1 MVSHVPGAH
10 RRPAAAPPDTD
21 GLLLPPVGAAG
32 IAPRAAG
39 RSRPGPGGMAGTEV
53 LDGAVSA
60 GPGAFLAEPARTGRP
75 IPAQFRG
82 RNGTRRRPCCIPI
95 TLRRRCR
102 GCGCRGRPGREPA
115 QRRGPVLPASS
126 VLRHEVTAQPATTT
140 VAGTLRRGATMRARA
155 VRARTLRP
163 GPMALRGALCPAAG
177 TNHPPV
183 TRAGPGYEPAPGY
196 GPARA
201 YDAGQGLA
209 PAQGRGP
216 GSGYVAGRDYGPGP
230 GHGVVRDY
238 HPGSG
243 YPRPQGRPGNRGN
256 QRLFAVPDGA
266 SADGR
271 QYRAGAG
278 QVAPLPGR
286 HPLGP
291 AGDARGQAG
300 SADSGEL
307 WLARR
312 ALAAAED
319 EAAAIRRA
327 AEQEAAATRQ
337 AAEQEAA
344 DLRAAVMTMSAEL
357 GRVAAY
363 VSEYLG
369 RHAVRE
375 ERPRARP
382 AAVPRQGLA
391 AQDTPARPAGPAT
404 GRGRPDARTAPR
416 PAAPPIPRPSDRPGA
431 RQAAA
436 MRKMVV
442 VFAALFAVAVTGGLA
457 QLGLHGFSFFAFR
470 AAGTGA
476 TDNNG
481 LQENQGPGQ
490 PDAPGVH
497 HAKPAAH
504 HSAPKPKAQR
514 SSPA

>member
-1 MVSHVPGAH
+1 MVSHVPGSH

-21 GLLLPPVGAAG
+21 GLLPPVGAAG
-32 IAPRAAG
+32 IAPRAAAT
-39 RSRPGPGGMAGTEV
+39 SRPGPGGMAGTEV

-60 GPGAFLAEPARTGRP
+60 GPGAFLAGADPDWPPDPGGVPWPQWDAPPPMLHPDHPSAPVPRVRVPRAPGPRASSAARANPPGQSSPPARGHSPAGDYDSGRYLAAQGYDAGP
-75 IPAQFRG
+75 RSPSQDPAAQADGSPRG
-82 RNGTRRRPCCIPI
+82 N
-95 TLRRRCR
+95 L
-102 GCGCRGRPGREPA
+102 PGRGYEP
-115 QRRGPVLPASS
+115 S
-126 VLRHEVTAQPATTT
+126 
-140 VAGTLRRGATMRARA
+140 
-155 VRARTLRP
+155 P
-163 GPMALRGALCPAAG
+163 GYAAG
-177 TNHPPV
+177 Q
-183 TRAGPGYEPAPGY
+183 GYEPALGY

-216 GSGYVAGRDYGPGP
+216 GFGYVSGRDYSTGPGY
-230 GHGVVRDY
+230 GVVRDY

-256 QRLFAVPDGA
+256 QRLFAIPDGA
-266 SADGR
+266 SADGP

-278 QVAPLPGR
+278 QVVPFPGR

-291 AGDARGQAG
+291 AGPARRQAG

-319 EAAAIRRA
+319 EAAAIRQA
-327 AEQEAAATRQ
+327 AEQEAAATCQ

-344 DLRAAVMTMSAEL
+344 ELRAAVMTMSAEL
-357 GRVAAY
+357 GQVAAY
-363 VSEYLG
+363 VTEYLG
-369 RHAVRE
+369 KHALRE

-382 AAVPRQGLA
+382 AAVPGQGLA
-391 AQDTPARPAGPAT
+391 PHDTPARPAGPAA
-404 GRGRPDARTAPR
+404 GPRRPNARTVPR
-416 PAAPPIPRPSDRPGA
+416 PGAPPIPRPSDRPGA
-431 RQAAA
+431 RQATA
-436 MRKMVV
+436 MRKMMV
-442 VFAALFAVAVTGGLA
+442 VFATLFAVAVAGGLA

-490 PDAPGVH
+490 PDAPGAH

-504 HSAPKPKAQR
+504 HSAAKPKAQR
-514 SSPA
+514 STSA

>member
-1 MVSHVPGAH
+1 VVSHVPGSH

-21 GLLLPPVGAAG
+21 GLLPPVGAAG

-39 RSRPGPGGMAGTEV
+39 TSRPGPGGMAGTEV

-60 GPGAFLAEPARTGRP
+60 GPGAFLAGADPDWPPDPGAVSWPQWDAPPPMLHPDHPSAPVPRVRVPREPGPRASSAARANPPGQPGPPVRGHSPADDYDCGRYLAAQGYDAGP
-75 IPAQFRG
+75 RGPGQDPAAQADGSARG
-82 RNGTRRRPCCIPI
+82 N
-95 TLRRRCR
+95 L
-102 GCGCRGRPGREPA
+102 PGRGYEP
-115 QRRGPVLPASS
+115 P
-126 VLRHEVTAQPATTT
+126 
-140 VAGTLRRGATMRARA
+140 
-155 VRARTLRP
+155 P
-163 GPMALRGALCPAAG
+163 GYA
-177 TNHPPV
+177 
-183 TRAGPGYEPAPGY
+183 AGPGCEPAPGY
-196 GPARA
+196 WPARA

-216 GSGYVAGRDYGPGP
+216 GSGYVAGRDYNTGP

-243 YPRPQGRPGNRGN
+243 YPRPQGRPGNRGD
-256 QRLFAVPDGA
+256 QRLYAVRDGA
-266 SADGR
+266 SADGP
-271 QYRAGAG
+271 QYGTGAG
-278 QVAPLPGR
+278 QVASFPGR
-286 HPLGP
+286 HPPGP
-291 AGDARGQAG
+291 AGPARGQAG

-319 EAAAIRRA
+319 EAAAIRQA

-337 AAEQEAA
+337 AAEHEAA

-357 GRVAAY
+357 GQVAAY

-369 RHAVRE
+369 KHALRE
-375 ERPRARP
+375 QRPRARP
-382 AAVPRQGLA
+382 AAVPGQRLA
-391 AQDTPARPAGPAT
+391 PQDTPARAAGPAA
-404 GRGRPDARTAPR
+404 GPGRPNARTAPR
-416 PAAPPIPRPSDRPGA
+416 PGAPPIPRPSDRPGA
-431 RQAAA
+431 RQATA

-442 VFAALFAVAVTGGLA
+442 VFATLFAVAVAGGLA

-490 PDAPGVH
+490 PDAPGLH

-504 HSAPKPKAQR
+504 HSAAKPKAQR
-514 SSPA
+514 STSP

>member
-1 MVSHVPGAH
+1 MVSHVPGSH

-21 GLLLPPVGAAG
+21 GLLPPPLGAAG
-32 IAPRAAG
+32 IAAGAAG
-39 RSRPGPGGMAGTEV
+39 TSRPGPGGMARTEV
-53 LDGAVSA
+53 LDGAVSP
-60 GPGAFLAEPARTGRP
+60 GPGAFLAGADPDWP
-75 IPAQFRG
+75 PD
-82 RNGTRRRPCCIPI
+82 
-95 TLRRRCR
+95 
-102 GCGCRGRPGREPA
+102 PGRVPWAQWDAPPPILHPDHPSAPVPRVRVPRPPGPRASSAARASPPGQSGPA
-115 QRRGPVLPASS
+115 ARGHSPAGDYDSGRYLAAQGYDAGPRGPGRDPA
-126 VLRHEVTAQPATTT
+126 
-140 VAGTLRRGATMRARA
+140 ARA
-155 VRARTLRP
+155 DGTPRGNLP
-163 GPMALRGALCPAAG
+163 GRGYEPSPGYGAG
-177 TNHPPV
+177 Q
-183 TRAGPGYEPAPGY
+183 GYEPAPGY

-209 PAQGRGP
+209 PAQGRDP

-243 YPRPQGRPGNRGN
+243 YPRPQGRPGNRGD

-266 SADGR
+266 RADGP

-278 QVAPLPGR
+278 QVAPFPGR

-291 AGDARGQAG
+291 AGPARGQAG

-327 AEQEAAATRQ
+327 AEQEATATRQ

-344 DLRAAVMTMSAEL
+344 ELRAAVMTMSAEL

-391 AQDTPARPAGPAT
+391 PQDTPARPAGPAT
-404 GRGRPDARTAPR
+404 GPGRPNARTAPR
-416 PAAPPIPRPSDRPGA
+416 PGAPPIPRPSDRPGA

-442 VFAALFAVAVTGGLA
+442 VFAALFAVAVAGGLA
-457 QLGLHGFSFFAFR
+457 QLGLHGFRFFAFR

-490 PDAPGVH
+490 PDAPRTH

>member
-183 TRAGPGYEPAPGY
+183 TELARATSRLPVTGPPGPMTQARDWPRLRDAGQVPATWPAGIT

-201 YDAGQGLA
+201 MVSSAITTRALVIPGRRAARATAATSGCSLSLTGLLPMAG
-209 PAQGRGP
+209 
-216 GSGYVAGRDYGPGP
+216 STVPGP
-230 GHGVVRDY
+230 GRWPRCLGGTLSGRLAM
-238 HPGSG
+238 PG
-243 YPRPQGRPGNRGN
+243 GRPDPPIAASCGWRGGPWPLL
-256 QRLFAVPDGA
+256 RTRPPR
-266 SADGR
+266 SAG
-271 QYRAGAG
+271 
-278 QVAPLPGR
+278 LPSR
-286 HPLGP
+286 KP
-291 AGDARGQAG
+291 
-300 SADSGEL
+300 
-307 WLARR
+307 
-312 ALAAAED
+312 
-319 EAAAIRRA
+319 
-327 AEQEAAATRQ
+327 
-337 AAEQEAA
+337 
-344 DLRAAVMTMSAEL
+344 
-357 GRVAAY
+357 
-363 VSEYLG
+363 
-369 RHAVRE
+369 
-375 ERPRARP
+375 PR
-382 AAVPRQGLA
+382 
-391 AQDTPARPAGPAT
+391 PARPPS
-404 GRGRPDARTAPR
+404 RKPRICGRP
-416 PAAPPIPRPSDRPGA
+416 
-431 RQAAA
+431 
-436 MRKMVV
+436 
-442 VFAALFAVAVTGGLA
+442 
-457 QLGLHGFSFFAFR
+457 
-470 AAGTGA
+470 
-476 TDNNG
+476 
-481 LQENQGPGQ
+481 
-490 PDAPGVH
+490 
-497 HAKPAAH
+497 
-504 HSAPKPKAQR
+504 
-514 SSPA
+514 